1 MECKKCQGPRI
12 VKAGRIRGY
21 QRYKCNDCRYFFTET
36 PLRGHPMQEKLLS
49 LQLYAS
55 GLSLRRI
62 GHLLKVS
69 QVSVQKWIQKLVPA
83 LCPKIKPEG
92 RVLVME
98 LDEMWHYLNSK
109 KTNSGSG
116 KLCVVIPVD
125 SSIGNL
131 GVVIEPSYKSSST
144 D

>member
-1 MECKKCQGPRI
+1 MNCKKCNANKI
-12 VKAGRIRGY
+12 VKAGFVRGY
-21 QRYKCNDCRYFFTET
+21 QRYKCKECEYYFTDT
-36 PLRGHPMQEKLLS
+36 PARGHSFQEKLLS

-62 GHLLKVS
+62 GYLLHVS
-69 QVSVQKWIQKLVPA
+69 QVTIQKWVQKLVPE
-83 LCPKIKPEG
+83 LCPKLQPEG

-98 LDEMWHYLNSK
+98 LDEMWHYLHSK

-125 SSIGNL
+125 SLTGNL
-131 GVVIEPSYKSSST
+131 GVVIEKL
-144 D
+144 

>member
-1 MECKKCQGPRI
+1 MPFILSKTGKDFVRHAAIIMFVVQ
-12 VKAGRIRGY
+12 
-21 QRYKCNDCRYFFTET
+21 
-36 PLRGHPMQEKLLS
+36 LS

-62 GHLLKVS
+62 GYLLQVS
-69 QVSVQKWIQKLVPA
+69 QVTIQKWIQKLVPE
-83 LCPKIKPEG
+83 LCPKLRPEG

-98 LDEMWHYLNSK
+98 LDEMWHYLQSK

-125 SSIGNL
+125 SLTGNL
-131 GVVIEPSYKSSST
+131 GIVIEKP
-144 D
+144 

>member
-1 MECKKCQGPRI
+1 MECKKCKGSKA
-12 VKAGRIRGY
+12 VKAGFVRKS
-21 QRYKCNDCRYFFTET
+21 QRYKCKDCGYYFTNT
-36 PLRGHPMQEKLLS
+36 PLRGHPYHEKLLS

-62 GHLLKVS
+62 GYLLQVS
-69 QVSVQKWIQKLVPA
+69 QVTVQKWIQKLVPE
-83 LCPKIKPEG
+83 LCPKLQPEG

-98 LDEMWHYLNSK
+98 LDEMWHYLKSK

-125 SSIGNL
+125 SLTGSL
-131 GVVIEPSYKSSST
+131 GIVIEKL
-144 D
+144 

>member
-1 MECKKCQGPRI
+1 MKCKKCETI
-12 VKAGRIRGY
+12 KVIKAGFIRKH
-21 QRYKCNDCRYFFTET
+21 QRYKCKECGYFFTDT
-36 PLRGHPMQEKLLS
+36 PLRGHPYHEKLLG

-62 GHLLKVS
+62 GYLLKVS
-69 QVSVQKWIQKLVPA
+69 QVAVQKWIQKLVPT
-83 LCPKIKPEG
+83 LCPKLQPKG

-116 KLCVVIPVD
+116 RLIVVVPVD
-125 SSIGNL
+125 SLTGNV
-131 GVVIEPSYKSSST
+131 GVVIEKR
-144 D
+144 

>member
-1 MECKKCQGPRI
+1 MGCKKCKSNKI
-12 VKAGRIRGY
+12 VKAGFVRSFQRFKCKECGY
-21 QRYKCNDCRYFFTET
+21 YFTDT
-36 PLRGHPMQEKLLS
+36 PMRGHALHAKLLC

-62 GHLLKVS
+62 GYLLQVS
-69 QVSVQKWIQKLVPA
+69 QVTVQKWIQKLVPE
-83 LCPKIKPEG
+83 LCPKLQPEG

-98 LDEMWHYLNSK
+98 LDEMWHYLKPK

-125 SSIGNL
+125 SLTGSL
-131 GVVIEPSYKSSST
+131 GVVIEKP
-144 D
+144 

>member
-1 MECKKCQGPRI
+1 MNCKKCNTNRA
-12 VKAGRIRGY
+12 VKAGFVRKC
-21 QRYKCNDCRYFFTET
+21 QRYKCKECGYFFTDT
-36 PLRGHPMQEKLLS
+36 PPRGHSFQEKLLS

-62 GHLLKVS
+62 GYLLHVS
-69 QVSVQKWIQKLVPA
+69 QVTIQKWIQKLVPE
-83 LCPKIKPEG
+83 LCLKLRPEG

-98 LDEMWHYLNSK
+98 LDEMWHYLHSK

-125 SSIGNL
+125 SLTGNL
-131 GVVIEPSYKSSST
+131 GVVIEKL
-144 D
+144 